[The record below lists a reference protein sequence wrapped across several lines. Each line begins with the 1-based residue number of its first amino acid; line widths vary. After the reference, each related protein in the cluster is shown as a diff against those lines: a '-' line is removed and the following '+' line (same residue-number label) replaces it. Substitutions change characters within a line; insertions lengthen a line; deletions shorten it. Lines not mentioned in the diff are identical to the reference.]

1 MKYSLQ
7 SIAQQCPFSGGR
19 SVYVARTILHE
30 YYTDMIYND
39 EDICSAE
46 GLMRKKNENKQV
58 LSNKLLISP
67 NPANEIVNILY
78 FNDKN
83 PIVKTILYSMEGEI
97 LLIQNNSLP
106 LNIKDLSPGLYLVNT
121 LVKDG
126 SVFTDKLII
135 IK

>member
-1 MKYSLQ
+1 MQ

-19 SVYVARTILHE
+19 SVYVARAILHE
-30 YYTDMIYND
+30 YYADMVYND
-39 EDICSAE
+39 EDICMAE

-67 NPANEIVNILY
+67 NPANELVNILY

-83 PIVKTILYSMEGEI
+83 PIVKTIIYSMEGEI

-106 LNIKDLSPGLYLVNT
+106 LIVKDLSPGLYLVNS
-121 LVKDG
+121 LINDG
-126 SVFTDKLII
+126 SVLKAKLTI